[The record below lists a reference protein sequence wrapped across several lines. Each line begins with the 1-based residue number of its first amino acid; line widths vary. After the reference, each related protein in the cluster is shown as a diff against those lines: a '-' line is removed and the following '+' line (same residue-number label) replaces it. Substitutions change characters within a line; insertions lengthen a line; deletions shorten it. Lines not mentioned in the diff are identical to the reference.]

1 MNLSVTIGMN
11 QDAVLC
17 TICATQRL
25 VHDVV
30 VVPARYLGDGLVT
43 HWTDASL
50 FFPQVQQLAFPVQG
64 LFHLY
69 AQAFF
74 KIEFPCWIV
83 GVAFPFDL
91 GMVPDGCGGGQAQPI
106 LDGLAIFVFSSAE
119 EAPVLV
125 AESPEVAIFHP
136 SLALPWMSPSCPSPQ
151 RFEDGGVDMD
161 KGFLGRCM
169 SVIVCPPSYFRV
181 ERRYQPVCCGF
192 FIVLND
198 LSDVRKKRFHVFL

>member
-1 MNLSVTIGMN
+1 MNLSVPIGMN

-30 VVPARYLGDGLVT
+30 VVPARYLGDGL
-43 HWTDASL
+43 
-50 FFPQVQQLAFPVQG
+50 
-64 LFHLY
+64 
-69 AQAFF
+69 
-74 KIEFPCWIV
+74 
-83 GVAFPFDL
+83 
-91 GMVPDGCGGGQAQPI
+91 
-106 LDGLAIFVFSSAE
+106 AIFVFSAAE

-198 LSDVRKKRFHVFL
+198 LSD

>member
-1 MNLSVTIGMN
+1 
-11 QDAVLC
+11 
-17 TICATQRL
+17 
-25 VHDVV
+25 
-30 VVPARYLGDGLVT
+30 
-43 HWTDASL
+43 
-50 FFPQVQQLAFPVQG
+50 
-64 LFHLY
+64 
-69 AQAFF
+69 
-74 KIEFPCWIV
+74 
-83 GVAFPFDL
+83 
-91 GMVPDGCGGGQAQPI
+91 MVPDGCGGGQAQPI

-125 AESPEVAIFHP
+125 SESPEVAIFHP

>member
-43 HWTDASL
+43 HWADASL
-50 FFPQVQQLAFPVQG
+50 FFPQVQQFAFPVQG
-64 LFHLY
+64 LFHFY

-125 AESPEVAIFHP
+125 SESPEVAIFHP